1 MAYFGVYIGV
11 VSAAGDPQQA
21 GRVQVRVPALG
32 TTEWAVV
39 STPIGAVSSGNVMPG
54 ANVVV
59 AFERGDPGRPVV
71 LGRVQSFP

>member
-1 MAYFGVYIGV
+1 MAYFGMYIGV
-11 VSAAGDPQQA
+11 VSAAGDPQQS

-32 TTEWAVV
+32 TTAWAVV
-39 STPIGAVSSGNVMPG
+39 STPIGSVTSGSVPAG

-71 LGRVQSFP
+71 LGRVQSLP